1 MIRFPQVHIATSV
14 VNRILEIAENLPQEG
29 AGAPL
34 SAPRVPD
41 GAMLGAQLD
50 AALGA
55 PQPENLP
62 GIEASPDPGATAQ
75 GKPLLDTLLSPPSG

>member
-14 VNRILEIAENLPQEG
+14 VNRILEIAENLPQES
-29 AGAPL
+29 AGTPVAAPL
-34 SAPRVPD
+34 VSD
-41 GAMLGAQLD
+41 GSQLGAQLD

-55 PQPENLP
+55 PQPGQLP
-62 GIEASPDPGATAQ
+62 GIEASPDPGATVS